1 LLGEYGADD
10 RRRPL
15 SQRRF
20 QQQQRE
26 QGMFGL
32 VRRERVGLA
41 ALLFVI
47 ALSGIVSP
55 ALADDE
61 TEYPV
66 GTGDSM
72 WYDPYMIGSYRHWDE
87 IYPVRTIPRGG
98 EVSELDYGTLI
109 EELTYTRGDKQ
120 RGLDEYFEM
129 TRATGLIVIRDD
141 EVVFERYALGADENS
156 LFTSM
161 SVAKSIVSTLVGFAI
176 DDGLIES
183 IDDPIDKY
191 VPGLKGS
198 GYEGVPIK
206 AVLQMSSGIK
216 FSERYDSAASD
227 STTLWIE
234 TVHYRTKR
242 LDDYVAGLMR
252 AQEPFVDFNYKG
264 VDTAALGWL
273 VATVTGKNLSEY
285 AAEKIWGP
293 LGMEA
298 DANWGVDTRGDDAVE
313 IAFCC
318 VNATLR
324 DYARFGLFMLHG
336 GQWNGERLLS
346 ENWIDAA
353 TVPDGDYVETGKLY
367 PGYPLGY
374 GFQWWTFPDHGGA
387 YSAIGVNG
395 QFIYVIPEKNM
406 VIAAN
411 HVWKNFWDDRLEKE
425 FYALIAG
432 FVAATD

>member
-1 LLGEYGADD
+1 MLEIARW
-10 RRRPL
+10 RRRGL
-15 SQRRF
+15 A
-20 QQQQRE
+20 
-26 QGMFGL
+26 GL
-32 VRRERVGLA
+32 VLA
-41 ALLFVI
+41 V
-47 ALSGIVSP
+47 ALSCFVSP
-55 ALADDE
+55 SAADDE
-61 TEYPV
+61 EQYPV

-72 WYDPYMIGSYRHWDE
+72 WSDPYMIGSYRHWDE
-87 IYPVRTIPRGG
+87 IYPVRTIAHGG
-98 EVSELDYGTLI
+98 EVSELEYGTLI

-120 RGLDEYFEM
+120 RSLDDYFEM
-129 TRATGLIVIRDD
+129 SRATGLIVIKDD
-141 EVVFERYALGADENS
+141 EVVFERYALGADETS

-206 AVLQMSSGIK
+206 AVLQMSSGIS
-216 FSERYDSAASD
+216 FTEEYDSAASD
-227 STTLWIE
+227 STQLWIE
-234 TVHYRTKR
+234 TVLYRTKR
-242 LDDYVAGLMR
+242 LDDYVAELTR
-252 AQEPFVDFNYKG
+252 FQEPFVDFNYKG

-273 VATVTGKNLSEY
+273 VASVTGKNLSEY

-298 DANWGVDTRGDDAVE
+298 DANWGVDGRGDDAVE

-324 DYARFGLFMLHG
+324 DYARFGLFMLHRG
-336 GQWNGERLLS
+336 EWNDEQLLS
-346 ENWIDAA
+346 EDWIDAA
-353 TVPDGDYVETGKLY
+353 TVPDGDQVETGKLY

-387 YSAIGVNG
+387 FSAIGVNG

-411 HVWKNFWDDRLEKE
+411 HVWKNFWDSKLEKE

-432 FVAATD
+432 FVAATE